1 MNMAILPADEQ
12 GASSAL
18 RKSLFAERLRA
29 LMAARGLTV
38 TETARLLQEHLPD
51 KKFNPVNLSHYRV
64 GRSIP
69 RPRILSALGAI
80 LGVSPEEL
88 APTVAAPIHSP
99 GSNDKESAPKLNVVV
114 EGMGPSMRV
123 EPRSNSASHDEP
135 VVPAEE
141 RGNAGLGSIPS
152 FNLEDLDGGQ
162 AWLQINQRLS
172 WPTVIKILQVL
183 KGEK

>member
-1 MNMAILPADEQ
+1 MNMAISPATEQ
-12 GASSAL
+12 DAHSAL
-18 RKSLFAERLRA
+18 RKRLLAERLRA

-38 TETARLLQEHLPD
+38 TETARLLREQLPD
-51 KKFNPVNLSHYRV
+51 KKFNPVNLSHYRA

-69 RPRILSALGAI
+69 RPRILSALSAI

-88 APTVAAPIHSP
+88 APTAAAPTLSP
-99 GSNDKESAPKLNVVV
+99 GSSDKEAAPKLNVVA
-114 EGMGPSMRV
+114 EGMGPSMRAA
-123 EPRSNSASHDEP
+123 NHDEP
-135 VVPAEE
+135 VMPAEE
-141 RGNAGLGSIPS
+141 RGDSGLGSIPS
-152 FNLEDLDGGQ
+152 FNLEDLDGGE